1 MELDPNLLTPNDNLR
16 ANVTDLSTHVTAIC
30 DEIKRKV
37 PKGLGKNM
45 ESIFTQLRLLS
56 EARFP
61 NSGHRVVGS
70 LFVARFVVPALQQ
83 PHLHGLVDAAPDT
96 TFSRA
101 LKLLTGTLLHM
112 ALGEKVAEGSPMHPM
127 NALIEQKKRDMK
139 AMLAALSDA
148 KDDSWDHHDPKQ
160 VAV

>member
-1 MELDPNLLTPNDNLR
+1 MVN
-16 ANVTDLSTHVTAIC
+16 HY
-30 DEIKRKV
+30 
-37 PKGLGKNM
+37 
-45 ESIFTQLRLLS
+45 
-56 EARFP
+56 
-61 NSGHRVVGS
+61 
-70 LFVARFVVPALQQ
+70 
-83 PHLHGLVDAAPDT
+83 AAPDT
-96 TFSRA
+96 MFSRA

-112 ALGEKVAEGSPMHPM
+112 ALGEKVAEGLPMHPM